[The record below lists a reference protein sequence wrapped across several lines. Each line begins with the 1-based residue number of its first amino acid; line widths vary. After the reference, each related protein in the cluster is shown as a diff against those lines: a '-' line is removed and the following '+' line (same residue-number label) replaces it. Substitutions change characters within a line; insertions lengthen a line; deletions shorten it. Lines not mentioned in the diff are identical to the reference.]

1 MSPLAAIGAAL
12 LALRVN
18 ALRSVLAM
26 LGVIIGVTAVI
37 TTVAMAEGARR
48 AVEDQIAGLGANA
61 LMLRPGSADRGG
73 RRGGSGSAPWFSD
86 ADTEALRTQTGSV
99 AAAAGVIFSQNLT
112 AVSEFDNWTTNTQG
126 AHPDYFEVRDWPIA
140 EGRLYTAA
148 EDERSARVV
157 VLGQTSARELFPDGG
172 AVGAVIRINRVP
184 VEVVGILSERGQS
197 SFGQDQDDIIFVP
210 NATLR
215 DRLMGWR
222 FPGVRDPVFMIW
234 LEIAPGIDMDLA
246 IEEINDV
253 MRERRDIRPGQ
264 PDDFSVRNFAE
275 FIEARNETERILGLM
290 LAVVGAVTLIVGGI
304 GIMNIMLVSVTE
316 RTREI
321 GLRLAVGARR
331 RDIRNQFLVEA
342 LVLCFAGG
350 LVGLALGV
358 VSAFAVGD
366 ILDTRVGVDESAAL
380 VAILASAAVGVS
392 FGFYP
397 ALRASRL
404 DPIEA
409 LRHE

>member
-1 MSPLAAIGAAL
+1 
-12 LALRVN
+12 
-18 ALRSVLAM
+18 
-26 LGVIIGVTAVI
+26 
-37 TTVAMAEGARR
+37 
-48 AVEDQIAGLGANA
+48 
-61 LMLRPGSADRGG
+61 MLRPGSADRGG

-86 ADTEALRTQTGSV
+86 ADVEALRTQTGSV

-253 MRERRDIRPGQ
+253 MRERREIRPGQ

-366 ILDTRVGVDESAAL
+366 ILDTRVGVDGSAAL
-380 VAILASAAVGVS
+380 VAILASAAVGVG